1 LLIITKGDILMKKSG
16 VLTVI
21 SGFSGVGKGT
31 IVKKLVAEQGYSLSI
46 SATSR
51 LPREGEV
58 HGREYFFLTREEF
71 HSMIENNGLIEW
83 AEYVSNFYGT
93 PKSYV
98 EERLAE
104 GKDVILEI
112 EPQGALK
119 VKKQYPDA
127 VLIFIVPPSAGELE
141 KRLIGRGTEAAEVI
155 SKRLKRAAEETNFIS
170 NYEYIVINDDLDE
183 AVSDIHHII
192 QAASHRRERVSCFVE
207 ILTKDLKQSF

>member
-1 LLIITKGDILMKKSG
+1 MKRAG
-16 VLTVI
+16 VLSVI

-31 IVKKLVAEQGYSLSI
+31 IVKKLVEKEGYALSV

-51 LPREGEV
+51 APRQGEV

-93 PKSYV
+93 PREYV
-98 EERLAE
+98 EERLAGGE
-104 GKDVILEI
+104 DVILEI

-119 VKKQYPDA
+119 VKAQYPEA
-127 VLIFIVPPSAGELE
+127 VLIFIVPPNAKELE
-141 KRLIGRGTEAAEVI
+141 NRLIGRGTEETETI
-155 SKRLKRAAEETNFIS
+155 KKRLKRAAEETAFIE
-170 NYEYIVINDDLDE
+170 NYEYIVINDDLED

-192 QAASHRRERVSCFVE
+192 QAASHKRERVGEFVD
-207 ILTKDLKQSF
+207 ILTDDLKKSF

>member
-1 LLIITKGDILMKKSG
+1 MKKTG

-31 IVKKLVAEQGYSLSI
+31 IVKKLVAEQGYALSI

-51 LPREGEV
+51 GPREGEV

-71 HSMIENNGLIEW
+71 HSMIENDGLIEW

-119 VKKQYPDA
+119 VKAQYPEA
-127 VLIFIVPPSAGELE
+127 VLIFIVPPSAKELE

-155 SKRLKRAAEETNFIS
+155 NKRLKRAAEETTFIS
-170 NYEYIVINDDLDE
+170 NYEYIVVNDDLDE
-183 AVSDIHHII
+183 AVNDIHNII
-192 QAASHRRERVSCFVE
+192 QAASHRRESVADFVE
-207 ILTKDLKQSF
+207 AITEDLKQSF

>member
-1 LLIITKGDILMKKSG
+1 MKKSG

-155 SKRLKRAAEETNFIS
+155 SKRLKRAAEETVFIS

-192 QAASHRRERVSCFVE
+192 QAASHRRERVSGFVE

>member
-1 LLIITKGDILMKKSG
+1 MKKSG

-31 IVKKLVAEQGYSLSI
+31 IVKKLVANEGYALSI

-51 LPREGEV
+51 EPREGEV

-71 HSMIENNGLIEW
+71 HSMIENDGLIEW
-83 AEYVSNFYGT
+83 AEYVNNFYGT

-119 VKKQYPDA
+119 VKNQFPDA
-127 VLIFIVPPSAGELE
+127 VLIFVIPPDAKELE

-155 SKRLKRAAEETNFIS
+155 SKRLKRAAEETEFIS
-170 NYEYIVINDDLDE
+170 NYEYIVINDNLDE
-183 AVSDIHHII
+183 AVSDIHYII
-192 QAASHRRERVSCFVE
+192 KAASHRRERVSEFV
-207 ILTKDLKQSF
+207 KDLTDELKQNF

>member
-1 LLIITKGDILMKKSG
+1 MKRAG
-16 VLTVI
+16 VLSVI

-31 IVKKLVAEQGYSLSI
+31 IVKKLVEKEGYALSV

-51 LPREGEV
+51 APRQGEV

-93 PKSYV
+93 PREYV
-98 EERLAE
+98 EERLTE
-104 GKDVILEI
+104 GEDVILEI

-119 VKKQYPDA
+119 VKAQYPEE
-127 VLIFIVPPSAGELE
+127 VLIFIVPPNAKELE
-141 KRLIGRGTEAAEVI
+141 NRLIGRGTEETETI
-155 SKRLKRAAEETNFIS
+155 KKRLKRAAEETAFIE
-170 NYEYIVINDDLDE
+170 NYDYIVINDDLED

-192 QAASHRRERVSCFVE
+192 QAASHKRERVGEFVD
-207 ILTKDLKQSF
+207 ILTDDLKKSF

>member
-1 LLIITKGDILMKKSG
+1 MKKSG

-155 SKRLKRAAEETNFIS
+155 SKRRKRAAEETAFIS

>member
-1 LLIITKGDILMKKSG
+1 MKRAG
-16 VLTVI
+16 VLSVI

-31 IVKKLVAEQGYSLSI
+31 IVKKLVEKEGYALSV

-51 LPREGEV
+51 APRQGEV

-93 PKSYV
+93 PREYV
-98 EERLAE
+98 EERLAGGE
-104 GKDVILEI
+104 DVILEI

-119 VKKQYPDA
+119 VKAQYPEA
-127 VLIFIVPPSAGELE
+127 VLIFIVPPNAKELE
-141 KRLIGRGTEAAEVI
+141 NRLIGRGTEETETI
-155 SKRLKRAAEETNFIS
+155 KKRLKRAAEETAFIE
-170 NYEYIVINDDLDE
+170 NYEYIVINDDLED

-192 QAASHRRERVSCFVE
+192 QAASHKRERLGEFVD
-207 ILTKDLKQSF
+207 ILTDDLKKSF

>member
-1 LLIITKGDILMKKSG
+1 MKRAG
-16 VLTVI
+16 VLSVI

-31 IVKKLVAEQGYSLSI
+31 IVKKLVEKEGYALSV

-51 LPREGEV
+51 APRQGEV

-93 PKSYV
+93 PREYV

-104 GKDVILEI
+104 GEDVILEI

-119 VKKQYPDA
+119 VKAQYPEA
-127 VLIFIVPPSAGELE
+127 VLIFIVPPNAKELE
-141 KRLIGRGTEAAEVI
+141 NRLIGRGTEETETI
-155 SKRLKRAAEETNFIS
+155 KKRLKRAAEETVFIE
-170 NYEYIVINDDLDE
+170 NYEYIVINDDLED

-192 QAASHRRERVSCFVE
+192 QAASHKRERVGEFVD
-207 ILTKDLKQSF
+207 ILTADLKKSF

>member
-1 LLIITKGDILMKKSG
+1 MKKSG

-71 HSMIENNGLIEW
+71 HSVIENNGLIEW

-155 SKRLKRAAEETNFIS
+155 SKRLKRAAEETVFIS

-192 QAASHRRERVSCFVE
+192 QAASHRRERVSGFVE